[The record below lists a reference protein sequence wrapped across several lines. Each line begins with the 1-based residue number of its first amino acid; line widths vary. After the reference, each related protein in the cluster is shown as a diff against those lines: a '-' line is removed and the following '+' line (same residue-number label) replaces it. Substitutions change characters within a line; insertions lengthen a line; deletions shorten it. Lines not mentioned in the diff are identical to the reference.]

1 MPRATLIF
9 RNRIDYPDGSYA
21 VLRAWSVP
29 EPVPPSA
36 HGYKY
41 SVVYIVRGERVIG
54 YDNERGK
61 GDHKHLRTG
70 EVPYDFV
77 SLRKLLDDF
86 GNDVKK
92 ERDR

>member
-1 MPRATLIF
+1 MPKATLIF
-9 RNRIDYPDGSYA
+9 RDRVDYPDGGYA

-29 EPVPPSA
+29 HPVAPSE

-41 SVVYIVRGERVIG
+41 SVVYIVRGKRVIG

-61 GDHKHLRTG
+61 GDHRHLRTI
-70 EVPYDFV
+70 EMPYQFV

-86 GNDVKK
+86 RNDVKQ
-92 ERDR
+92 ERGE